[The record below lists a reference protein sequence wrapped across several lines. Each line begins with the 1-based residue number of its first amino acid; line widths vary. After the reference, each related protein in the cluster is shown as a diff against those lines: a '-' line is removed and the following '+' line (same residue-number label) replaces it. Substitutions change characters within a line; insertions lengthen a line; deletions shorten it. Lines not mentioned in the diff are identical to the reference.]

1 MRGAFIAFARAR
13 FVVLWGWEMNERGR
27 GRCVMMLS
35 WTDAVIELAALGA
48 RETLTRSART
58 SSAFARGTCGMLV
71 ATWIARAI
79 VFGPSLDDLLA
90 LTPYSV
96 VSKPWTLVTSGY
108 YEMSLA
114 AVATDCCGLLYIGK
128 VLEPVWG
135 ARELARFVLGVNVA
149 TATMSWL
156 SMCALYV
163 FSGLDE
169 FYLFAKFGGFHGVLA
184 ALLLALRQTSPEEPV
199 FDDARF
205 GGADDYASLRA
216 LRNKHL
222 IGAYLCFTAAYAF
235 MSGGKH
241 HHIGLYLFDVWGA
254 YSAWVYL
261 RFFQPHGTGP
271 RGDSSA
277 DFAFAAL
284 FPPAARPVVA
294 RVSAPIGAAARA
306 LAERRLRAQEARAA
320 GATADAQSSAQTTQS
335 AALAAADAAVR
346 AKVQKSQ
353 APDDDDAKAKRERLA
368 ARGRAVIDA
377 RAAAPPEP
385 ASNV

>member
-1 MRGAFIAFARAR
+1 MDVDR
-13 FVVLWGWEMNERGR
+13 VTLTVLVN
-27 GRCVMMLS
+27 V
-35 WTDAVIELAALGA
+35 AVEGA
-48 RETLTRSART
+48 RESLTRSART
-58 SSAFARGTCGMLV
+58 SSAFARATCGTLA
-71 ATWIARAI
+71 ATWTARAI
-79 VFGPSLDDLLA
+79 VFGPSLDDALA
-90 LTPYSV
+90 LTPFSV

-114 AVATDCCGLLYIGK
+114 ALAADCCGLLYIGK

-135 ARELARFVLGVNVA
+135 PRELARFVLGVNVA

-163 FSGLDE
+163 FSGFDE

-205 GGADDYASLRA
+205 GEGDDYASLRA

-235 MSGGKH
+235 MSGGEH

-261 RFFQPHGTGP
+261 RFFQPHGTGA

-294 RVSAPIGAAARA
+294 RVAAPIGAAARV
-306 LAERRLRAQEARAA
+306 LAERRLRAQEARASA
-320 GATADAQSSAQTTQS
+320 ATAATESSTQTTQS
-335 AALAAADAAVR
+335 TAAAAADAAVR
-346 AKVQKSQ
+346 AKLQKSQ
-353 APDDDDAKAKRERLA
+353 ASEDDDAKAKRERLA
-368 ARGRAVIDA
+368 ARGRAIIDA

-385 ASNV
+385 ASDD

>member
-1 MRGAFIAFARAR
+1 M
-13 FVVLWGWEMNERGR
+13 
-27 GRCVMMLS
+27 
-35 WTDAVIELAALGA
+35 
-48 RETLTRSART
+48 
-58 SSAFARGTCGMLV
+58 
-71 ATWIARAI
+71 
-79 VFGPSLDDLLA
+79 A

-114 AVATDCCGLLYIGK
+114 ALATDCCGLVYIGNN
-128 VLEPVWG
+128 LEPIWG
-135 ARELARFVLGVNVA
+135 SRELARFVLGVNIA

-184 ALLLALRQTSPEEPV
+184 GLLLALRQTSPEEPV

-241 HHIGLYLFDVWGA
+241 HHVGLYLFDLWGA

-271 RGDSSA
+271 RGDSSP

-306 LAERRLRAQEARAA
+306 LVERRLRAQEARA
-320 GATADAQSSAQTTQS
+320 TAAAAVEPSVQITQS
-335 AALAAADAAVR
+335 AAAAAADAAVR
-346 AKVQKSQ
+346 AKVEKAQ
-353 APDDDDAKAKRERLA
+353 ASEDDDAKAKRERLA
-368 ARGRAVIDA
+368 ARGRAIVEA
-377 RAAAPPEP
+377 RAAAPPDPPNEQ
-385 ASNV
+385 